1 MTAELT
7 AEQIVTN
14 LLASN
19 EIIKPT
25 YVKPLEPIRGHDL
38 GDYLLN
44 NKSNKVFYILETNEW
59 RSQKEEHPEI
69 WLEFAKKYE
78 LDTYQGGRIPSLV
91 YYNEGV
97 KKRKEV

>member
-25 YVKPLEPIRGHDL
+25 YIKPLEPITGHNL
-38 GDYLLN
+38 GEYLLN
-44 NKSNKVFYILETNEW
+44 KSYLTEPEEIALEEP
-59 RSQKEEHPEI
+59 S
-69 WLEFAKKYE
+69 KY
-78 LDTYQGGRIPSLV
+78 TFIKGKWKI
-91 YYNEGV
+91 
-97 KKRKEV
+97 

>member
-25 YVKPLEPIRGHDL
+25 YVKPLEPIKGHNL

-44 NKSNKVFYILETNEW
+44 KPYSTEP
-59 RSQKEEHPEI
+59 EEIEVDEPSKYTFIKGKWEI
-69 WLEFAKKYE
+69 
-78 LDTYQGGRIPSLV
+78 
-91 YYNEGV
+91 
-97 KKRKEV
+97 

>member
-14 LLASN
+14 LLVSN

-25 YVKPLEPIRGHDL
+25 YVKTLEPIRGHNL

-44 NKSNKVFYILETNEW
+44 KSYSTEPEVIDA
-59 RSQKEEHPEI
+59 EEPSKYTFIKGKWEI
-69 WLEFAKKYE
+69 
-78 LDTYQGGRIPSLV
+78 
-91 YYNEGV
+91 
-97 KKRKEV
+97 

>member
-25 YVKPLEPIRGHDL
+25 YVKPLEPITRHNL
-38 GDYLLN
+38 GEYLLN
-44 NKSNKVFYILETNEW
+44 KSYSTEPEDTAV
-59 RSQKEEHPEI
+59 EEPSKYTFIKGKWEI
-69 WLEFAKKYE
+69 
-78 LDTYQGGRIPSLV
+78 
-91 YYNEGV
+91 
-97 KKRKEV
+97 

>member
-25 YVKPLEPIRGHDL
+25 YVKPLEPIRGHNL

-44 NKSNKVFYILETNEW
+44 NKSYLTDP
-59 RSQKEEHPEI
+59 EEIEAEEPSKYTFIKGKWEI
-69 WLEFAKKYE
+69 
-78 LDTYQGGRIPSLV
+78 
-91 YYNEGV
+91 
-97 KKRKEV
+97 